1 LCRALSEKYLDRPN
15 FLPAS
20 LNPKIRLAAILHDCS
35 HGIFSHTSEEIYRL
49 FPEVEACVGPGGR
62 YEGMSPSEV
71 LGYLILASAPFER
84 FFKELEKQA
93 PVLDFKPKDIATL
106 ILGERVDKLQ
116 EYQTDIINGPFDAD
130 KLDYISRDGH
140 YSGLPLG
147 IDLDRLWYATEIQKI
162 TPAQFQ
168 EFKEDHLRLVISRS
182 GVNSLEQIVAARMNL
197 TASLYHHHKVRAAE
211 CMVKGAVEYAMKRGL
226 DVAGRKIATA
236 VDFLWMTD
244 VSFLAD
250 AERNSD
256 SQLRRLLG
264 NLVHRR
270 LLKRALVI
278 AGVTFEKPDETVH
291 KGGSEKENSAN
302 YNLISD
308 LVLLKKT
315 PAGTKRL
322 RQLAGRICKAAKG
335 PCLPEEVWIDLPDMP
350 KTGDLSRTFVNI
362 GTSDK
367 PEFKTLSEFIPL
379 DQWGKQYVIN
389 KWRGHVFC
397 PPECVEKIS
406 PVAQKVLGEEFKIAF
421 NKYARSLANLLPQ

>member
-1 LCRALSEKYLDRPN
+1 
-15 FLPAS
+15 
-20 LNPKIRLAAILHDCS
+20 
-35 HGIFSHTSEEIYRL
+35 
-49 FPEVEACVGPGGR
+49 
-62 YEGMSPSEV
+62 MSPSEV
-71 LGYLILASAPFER
+71 LGYLILTSPPFER

-93 PVLDFKPKDIATL
+93 PVLEFKPKDIATL
-106 ILGERVDKLQ
+106 ILGERQDKLQ
-116 EYQTDIINGPFDAD
+116 EYQTDVINGPFDAD

-162 TPAQFQ
+162 TPAQVR

-226 DVAGRKIATA
+226 DIAGRKIATA

-244 VSFLAD
+244 LSFLAD
-250 AERNSD
+250 AERNAD
-256 SQLRRLLG
+256 SELKRLLG
-264 NLVHRR
+264 NLVQRR

-278 AGVTFEKPDETVH
+278 AGVTFEKPEETVH

-315 PAGTKRL
+315 PAGTRRL
-322 RQLAGRICKAAKG
+322 RQLAGRICKAANG
-335 PCLPEEVWIDLPDMP
+335 PCLPEEVWIDLPDVP

-397 PPECVEKIS
+397 PPACIEKIS
-406 PVAQKVLGEEFKIAF
+406 PVAKKVLGEEFKITF
-421 NKYARSLANLLPQ
+421 NKYAQSLANLPPQ